1 VTTPTPPPPSQPP
14 QGNGAAQAVAG
25 GALVAAVA
33 TQLVTAATAAAAVAA
48 VYKMA
53 QAARIPRQALFSAFQ
68 IAMTHSPGQS
78 GPWGSASLVT
88 ERLNNLRRAQ
98 FVVSAAQR
106 IGADLIAARSRNQSV
121 GEALLAA
128 VQRERR
134 YYGQHL
140 LAIWNR
146 SKAGAQTDTAALTYG
161 NLLGWHAHK
170 QDGKISPECLAANG
184 HNFYADHM
192 PLIGYPGAVHPHC
205 RCQPGSPF
213 PGARLLPSYGLPQAR
228 SYRRAA

>member
-1 VTTPTPPPPSQPP
+1 MTTPQQPPQQPP
-14 QGNGAAQAVAG
+14 QGNGAAYAVAG

-33 TQLVTAATAAAAVAA
+33 TQLVTAATAAAAVQA
-48 VYKMA
+48 VVKMT
-53 QAARIPRQALFSAFQ
+53 QAARIPRQAVFSAFQ
-68 IAMTHSPGQS
+68 IVMTHPPGQS

-98 FVVSAAQR
+98 FVVNAAQR
-106 IGADLIAARSRNQSV
+106 IGADLIAARSHGQPLV
-121 GEALLAA
+121 TALASA
-128 VQRERR
+128 VERERR

-140 LAIWNR
+140 VAIWNR
-146 SKAGAQTDTAALTYG
+146 SKAGAQTDTAAMTYG
-161 NLLGWHAHK
+161 NLLGWHAHR
-170 QDGKISPECLAANG
+170 QDGKTSPECLAANG
-184 HNFYADHM
+184 QNFYADHM

-228 SYRRAA
+228 TYRRAA